1 MEKRIKKNKKIKI
14 LLYSILLGIVCS
26 CFLLFHFSK
35 RTLTTLMVY
44 AEAEAN
50 KIVSTI
56 INKIVLEE
64 VSTKIDFDELFVITR
79 GNDNEIQTIDF
90 DPLAVNNILSFITNS
105 VETNLNNMENGNLE
119 FMGSINLK
127 YKPDIREMKRGVV
140 AVIPMGVSFNNHFL
154 ANLGPKIPV
163 KLRYVGSVSTNLV
176 TTVKDYGI
184 NNALINLSVHIRV
197 VEQVNMPF
205 NSKEIVVEND
215 IPITIK
221 VIQGRV
227 PTYYGNAYSKSSPII
242 SSNMDNL
249 Q

>member
-1 MEKRIKKNKKIKI
+1 MKNSIKKHKKIKI
-14 LLYSILLGIVCS
+14 LLYSILFSIICS
-26 CFLLFHFSK
+26 FFLLYHFSK
-35 RTLTTLMVY
+35 RTLATLMVY

-64 VSTKIDFDELFVITR
+64 VSTKIDFNELFLVTK
-79 GNDNEIQTIDF
+79 GSDDKIQTIDF

-105 VETNLNNMENGNLE
+105 VETNLNNMERGNLE

-127 YKPDIREMKRGVV
+127 YKPNIDEMKRGIV

-184 NNALINLSVHIRV
+184 NNALIELSVHIRV

-205 NSKEIVVEND
+205 NTKEVVVEND
-215 IPITIK
+215 IPITLK
-221 VIQGRV
+221 VIQGGV
-227 PTYYGNAYSKSSPII
+227 PTYYGNGYTKSSPIL

-249 Q
+249 